1 MAGSLLKGQYISIDS
16 THVSPYIHITQ
27 PFMNTYILQENKVC
41 NHRNKLVR
49 NSAYRKI
56 LARFIFIFSLYRR
69 SYQWMNLKLGNG
81 SVPLTLSYAAFQ
93 RIASLE

>member
-49 NSAYRKI
+49 NSAYRKV

-69 SYQWMNLKLGNG
+69 SYQWMNLKLGKG

-93 RIASLE
+93 RTASLE